1 MILKIAWKNVWR
13 SKGRSMV
20 VMGSIVVGIWALI
33 FGTGFMNGFMESY
46 MADVINHDVSNV
58 QVHHPEFKRDF
69 DIKMYIPNGD
79 EKAAEVLKWQE
90 VKSTTTRVIVNGM
103 IASSRKGSGVQIRG
117 IDVEK
122 EASVTRLD
130 SLVKE
135 GAYFEGIKRNPIVI
149 GEKLASELKVKLRS
163 KVVLTFNDAEGEL
176 TAVAFRVA
184 GIVKSSSVKINE
196 LYVFVRKEDLSRNL
210 AIGSNIHEIAIVSED
225 RADDEALAAKYN
237 ALFAEDKAESWREI
251 APELA
256 LMQEMYSKSLY
267 ILLIIIMLALV
278 FGIVNT
284 MLMAVLERM
293 RELGM
298 LMAIGMNKVRVFFM
312 VVIETIYLSTVG
324 APIGLLL
331 GWLTIRYFRDVG
343 VDLSSYSEGLES
355 FGYSSVLYPY
365 VESNSYFI
373 VTVGVIITAIIGA
386 LYPAWKAVKLN
397 PVEALHKI

>member
-69 DIKMYIPNGD
+69 DVKMYIPNGD